1 MGLVGFF
8 RTILILLAVYYL
20 YKFFT
25 KFLFP
30 LLLKRYVNKVTGNRQ
45 QNSQFERRNGD
56 VTIKYNNKKDKK
68 VDKDKGEYVDY
79 EEVN

>member
-30 LLLKRYVNKVTGNRQ
+30 FLLKRYVNKVTGNRQ

>member
-30 LLLKRYVNKVTGNRQ
+30 LLLKRYVNKVAGNRQ